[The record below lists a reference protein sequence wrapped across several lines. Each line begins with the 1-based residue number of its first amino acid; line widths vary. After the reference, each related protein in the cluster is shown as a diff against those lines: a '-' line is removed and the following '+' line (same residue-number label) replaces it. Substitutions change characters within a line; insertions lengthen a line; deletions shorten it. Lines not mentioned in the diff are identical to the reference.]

1 MVRGMCSVGFLHPK
15 GMRGGGG
22 RAWKMP
28 FLHLGM
34 EGWDREGFEGV
45 TGTGVS
51 MDKKECPG
59 TVEILMEKGFHGH
72 GEKQELGSCS
82 MREVHGK
89 HWGAPVNLCQE
100 LRKEQPGIPGDF
112 REFQCCRHHLS
123 LAAPGAIPG

>member
-22 RAWKMP
+22 RAWKIP

-34 EGWDREGFEGV
+34 EGWDWEGFDGI

-59 TVEILMEKGFHGH
+59 TLEFLMEKGFPWAWRKAGIR
-72 GEKQELGSCS
+72 ELLHEGSAW
-82 MREVHGK
+82 K
-89 HWGAPVNLCQE
+89 T
-100 LRKEQPGIPGDF
+100 PGSSSKSVPGTEEGTAWNS
-112 REFQCCRHHLS
+112 REFQ
-123 LAAPGAIPG
+123 GIPVL